1 MIQVENIL
9 LKNKERACIKE
20 IYHMTNNKKYTWA
33 VVGAGPGGMTA
44 IGLLLDAG
52 VPCKDILW
60 IDPYFQVGDFG
71 RLWGEVNSNTRVALF
86 HDFLHGIHSFQYT
99 KKPREF
105 PLDEFDKNGFTLL
118 KYVTDSLTWITEHLR
133 EKVVTQQTVVNALSV
148 EEGAW
153 QLQTD
158 NGHFYAEKVILA
170 TGSESKSLDH
180 PNVKKIDLVTA
191 LSPNELQKTVE
202 KNDVVAV
209 FGSSH
214 SAMIV
219 IRNLVE
225 AGVKKIVNFYL
236 SPLKFAVLMD
246 DWILYDDTGLK
257 GDTAKWVRENI
268 SQRLLPKIS
277 RYLATPENIDAQL
290 SSCNKAIYTVGFQPR
305 HITVEGVSL
314 SQYDTSNGIIA
325 PGLFGI
331 GIGFPVVVTDPFGRR
346 EANVGLWKFL
356 KNMRRTLPLW
366 VKYGL

>member
-1 MIQVENIL
+1 
-9 LKNKERACIKE
+9 
-20 IYHMTNNKKYTWA
+20 MTDSKKYTWA

-44 IGLLLDAG
+44 VGLLLDSG
-52 VPCKDILW
+52 VPGSDIVW

-86 HDFLHGIHSFQYT
+86 HDFLTGIQSFQYH

-105 PLDEFDKNGFTLL
+105 KLDELDKNGFTLL
-118 KYVTDSLTWITEHLR
+118 KYVTDALTWVTEHLR
-133 EKVVTQQTVVNALSV
+133 EKVVTQETMVTALSV
-148 EEGAW
+148 KDSAW

-158 NGHFYAEKVILA
+158 KSNFYAEKVILA

-180 PNVKKIDLVTA
+180 ANVKEIDLVTA
-191 LSPNELQKTVE
+191 LSPNELAKSVDE
-202 KNDVVAV
+202 NDVVAV

-219 IRNLVE
+219 IRNLIE
-225 AGVKKIVNFYL
+225 TGVKKIVNFYL

-257 GDTAKWVRENI
+257 GDTANWVRENI
-268 SQRLLPKIS
+268 SQRLLPQIT

-290 SSCNKAIYTVGFQPR
+290 FSCNKVVYTVGFQPR
-305 HITVEGVSL
+305 HITVEGALL

-331 GIGFPVVVTDPFGRR
+331 GIGFPVIVTDPFGRR
-346 EANVGLWKFL
+346 ESNVGLWKFL
-356 KNMRRTLPLW
+356 KNMRRTLPVW
-366 VKYGL
+366 EKYGL